1 MPMKTIAGIIAGII
15 ISFGS
20 YKIYKSFSGED
31 RRLIE
36 GTKELE
42 TSLRINESL
51 AIDYLSSV
59 DEGSRASALLPLKE
73 NLDSDIR
80 MYEMRLADV
89 MGSDTAEFEE
99 YLSFLQD
106 AKDGS
111 AGLGRII
118 EGYKVVKREKK
129 DTVVVQKVFIRKK
142 VDVVKVKKD
151 SIGS

>member
-1 MPMKTIAGIIAGII
+1 MRTIAGIITGII

-20 YKIYKSFSGED
+20 YKIYKSFSMED

-51 AIDYLSSV
+51 AIDYLSTV
-59 DEGSRASALLPLKE
+59 DEGSRASALLPLKN

-80 MYEMRLADV
+80 MYEMRLVDV
-89 MGSDTAEFEE
+89 MGSDSTGFEE

-106 AKDGS
+106 AKGES

-129 DTVVVQKVFIRKK
+129 DTVVIQKVFIRKK
-142 VDVVKVKKD
+142 EEVVKVKKD
-151 SIGS
+151 SVGS

>member
-1 MPMKTIAGIIAGII
+1 MRTIAGIITGII

-20 YKIYKSFSGED
+20 YKIYKSFSMED

-51 AIDYLSSV
+51 AIDYLSTV
-59 DEGSRASALLPLKE
+59 DEGSRASALLPLKN

-89 MGSDTAEFEE
+89 MGSDSTGFEE

-106 AKDGS
+106 AKGES

-129 DTVVVQKVFIRKK
+129 DTVVIQKVFIRKK
-142 VDVVKVKKD
+142 EEVVKVKKD
-151 SIGS
+151 SVGS

>member
-1 MPMKTIAGIIAGII
+1 MRTIAGIITGII

-20 YKIYKSFSGED
+20 YKIYKSFSMED

-51 AIDYLSSV
+51 AIDYLSTV
-59 DEGSRASALLPLKE
+59 DEGSRASALLPLKN

-89 MGSDTAEFEE
+89 MGSDSTEFNDISDMVPPTAGREPEFAH
-99 YLSFLQD
+99 LRSMV
-106 AKDGS
+106 
-111 AGLGRII
+111 GLVWRA
-118 EGYKVVKREKK
+118 VVMWMVLLALLTLARL
-129 DTVVVQKVFIRKK
+129 V
-142 VDVVKVKKD
+142 
-151 SIGS
+151 G

>member
-1 MPMKTIAGIIAGII
+1 
-15 ISFGS
+15 
-20 YKIYKSFSGED
+20 
-31 RRLIE
+31 LIE

-51 AIDYLSSV
+51 AIDYLSTV
-59 DEGSRASALLPLKE
+59 DEGSRASALLPLKN

-89 MGSDTAEFEE
+89 MGSDSTGFEE

-106 AKDGS
+106 AKGES

-129 DTVVVQKVFIRKK
+129 DTVVIQKVFIRKK
-142 VDVVKVKKD
+142 EEVVKVKKD
-151 SIGS
+151 SVGS

>member
-1 MPMKTIAGIIAGII
+1 MKTIAGIIAGII

-20 YKIYKSFSGED
+20 YKIYKSLSGED

-51 AIDYLSSV
+51 AIDYLSMV

-80 MYEMRLADV
+80 LYEMRLADI
-89 MGSDTAEFEE
+89 MGSDSADFEE
-99 YLSFLQD
+99 YLSFLRD
-106 AKDGS
+106 AKGES

-118 EGYKVVKREKK
+118 DGYRTVKEGKVKK
-129 DTVVVQKVFIRKK
+129 DTVVIQKVLVNKK
-142 VDVVKVKKD
+142 RVDVAKKD
-151 SIGS
+151 SVGS

>member
-1 MPMKTIAGIIAGII
+1 MRTIAGIIAGII
-15 ISFGS
+15 ISFGC

-51 AIDYLSSV
+51 AIDYLSTV
-59 DEGSRASALLPLKE
+59 DEGSRASALLPLKN

-80 MYEMRLADV
+80 MYEMRLSDI
-89 MGSDTAEFEE
+89 MGSDSTGFEE

-106 AKDGS
+106 AKGES

-118 EGYKVVKREKK
+118 ESYKVIKREKK
-129 DTVVVQKVFIRKK
+129 DTVVIQKVFVRKK
-142 VDVVKVKKD
+142 VDVVKVQKD